1 MPAFAQ
7 RLKEL
12 RISKGLSQKALA
24 ESLKVSK
31 SSINMYEHGER
42 QHDFETLGKIADF
55 FNCNVD
61 YLLGKS
67 DIENMT
73 LYSAVTAQQNT
84 AFDNIF
90 PISTRRIPLLGEIA
104 CGEPIY
110 ASEEHESYILAGT
123 DVKADFCLR
132 AKGDSMTGARIL
144 DGDIVF
150 VRRQDMVENGQIAAV
165 IIGDEATLKRVY
177 YYREKNL
184 LILKPENP
192 AYQDMIYAEDELD
205 SVKILGLAVAFQ
217 SDVK

>member
-1 MPAFAQ
+1 MSDIFAN
-7 RLKEL
+7 RLKYAMQQRGITATEL
-12 RISKGLSQKALA
+12 CDKTDIPKSAISQYLSGAFKPKQTRTYILA
-24 ESLKVSK
+24 EALHVDAAWLMGYDVPMERKASDVDVSSL
-31 SSINMYEHGER
+31 
-42 QHDFETLGKIADF
+42 
-55 FNCNVD
+55 
-61 YLLGKS
+61 
-67 DIENMT
+67 
-73 LYSAVTAQQNT
+73 
-84 AFDNIF
+84 DNIF
-90 PISTRRIPLLGEIA
+90 PIETRRIPLLGEIA

-205 SVKILGLAVAFQ
+205 AVKILGLAVAFQ
-217 SDVK
+217 SDVR